1 MKVKVKIKHAPLN
14 QVEHFLNEALSEALA
29 DLDAAHRE
37 IERLFQENKDLR
49 VREGHTQDE
58 LKQLKSRF
66 ATACAE
72 RDNWEASFKQ
82 MTSWWEQAVDTK
94 TKAEQELN
102 STQVELADRNER
114 VFILEQRIE
123 MLKQENEEWRNTA
136 EQLST
141 KVSNQNDEINRVT
154 GEAYDLDQKNL
165 ELEMTV
171 TELNNAIDALKEEN
185 AKYRATVTWAK
196 LNAAQ
201 EEITR
206 LQEEVARLTTERDT
220 AVRENTT
227 LIFRNSELEDELE
240 AAVNLKND
248 YAEQVDALRKER
260 NALSRKANDTT
271 ASFWNFLVEH
281 GLVKTE
287 EELGGNHNEA

>member
-1 MKVKVKIKHAPLN
+1 MRVKVNRKITN
-14 QVEHFLNEALSEALA
+14 DQTVEEILHQSLSS
-29 DLDAAHRE
+29 AHEE

-49 VREGHTQDE
+49 VQEGHTQDE

-66 ATACAE
+66 ATACAD
-72 RDNWEASFKQ
+72 RDNFEASFKQ
-82 MTSWWEQAVDTK
+82 MTGWWEQATAAKV
-94 TKAEQELN
+94 KAEQELH

-114 VFILEQRIE
+114 IFILEQRIA
-123 MLKQENEEWRNTA
+123 MLEQENKELRETA

-141 KVSNQNDEINRVT
+141 KVLNQNDEINRVT

-165 ELEMTV
+165 ELEITV

-185 AKYRATVTWAK
+185 AMYRATVTWAK

-201 EEITR
+201 KEIAR
-206 LQEEVARLTTERDT
+206 LQEEVTRLTTERDT

-248 YAEQVDALRKER
+248 YAEQADALRKER

>member
-1 MKVKVKIKHAPLN
+1 MKVKISRKITN
-14 QVEHFLNEALSEALA
+14 DQTVEEILHQNLTS
-29 DLDAAHRE
+29 AHEE

-82 MTSWWEQAVDTK
+82 MTGWWEQATAAKV
-94 TKAEQELN
+94 KAEQELH

-114 VFILEQRIE
+114 IFILEQRIE

-141 KVSNQNDEINRVT
+141 KVCEQNAEINRVT

-165 ELEMTV
+165 ELEMTI
-171 TELNNAIDALKEEN
+171 TELRNAVSALKEEN

-248 YAEQVDALRKER
+248 YAEQADALRKER

-271 ASFWNFLVEH
+271 AGFWNFLVEH

>member
-1 MKVKVKIKHAPLN
+1 MRVVVRCTHNRATK
-14 QVEHFLNEALSEALA
+14 A
-29 DLDAAHRE
+29 DMEKE

-66 ATACAE
+66 ATACAD
-72 RDNWEASFKQ
+72 RDNFEASFKQ
-82 MTSWWEQAVDTK
+82 MTGWWEQATAAKV
-94 TKAEQELN
+94 KAEQELH

-114 VFILEQRIE
+114 IFILEQRIE

-171 TELNNAIDALKEEN
+171 TELRNAVSALKEEN

-201 EEITR
+201 EEIAR

-220 AVRENTT
+220 AIRENTT
-227 LIFRNSELEDELE
+227 LIFRNSDLEDELE

-248 YAEQVDALRKER
+248 YAEQADALRKER

>member
-29 DLDAAHRE
+29 DLDFAHRE

-49 VREGHTQDE
+49 VQESHTQDE

-82 MTSWWEQAVDTK
+82 MTSWWEQAIDTK

-102 STQVELADRNER
+102 SIQIELADRNER

-123 MLKQENEEWRNTA
+123 TLEQENKELRETA
-136 EQLST
+136 DNLS
-141 KVSNQNDEINRVT
+141 
-154 GEAYDLDQKNL
+154 AKNK
-165 ELEMTV
+165 MYKTTV
-171 TELNNAIDALKEEN
+171 TF
-185 AKYRATVTWAK
+185 AK
-196 LNAAQ
+196 LNEAQ
-201 EEITR
+201 EEVAR
-206 LQEEVARLTTERDT
+206 LREEVARLTTERDA
-220 AVRENTT
+220 AVKENTT
-227 LIFRNSELEDELE
+227 LIFRNSDLEDELD
-240 AAVNLKND
+240 AVINIKND
-248 YAEQVDALRKER
+248 YAEQITSLRAKCKT
-260 NALSRKANDTT
+260 LDKKANDTT

-287 EELGGNHNEA
+287 EELGGNHNEIEH

>member
-1 MKVKVKIKHAPLN
+1 MKVNVKIKHAPLN
-14 QVEHFLNEALSEALA
+14 QVEYFLNEALSEALA
-29 DLDAAHRE
+29 DLDSAHRE

-49 VREGHTQDE
+49 VQEGHTQDE

-82 MTSWWEQAVDTK
+82 MTSWWEQAIDAK
-94 TKAEQELN
+94 TKVEQELS
-102 STQVELADRNER
+102 STQIELADRNER

-123 MLKQENEEWRNTA
+123 TLEQENKELRETTDK
-136 EQLST
+136 LSA
-141 KVSNQNDEINRVT
+141 KVKTYE
-154 GEAYDLDQKNL
+154 
-165 ELEMTV
+165 
-171 TELNNAIDALKEEN
+171 
-185 AKYRATVTWAK
+185 ATVTWAK

-201 EEITR
+201 EEIAR
-206 LQEEVARLTTERDT
+206 LQEEVARLTTERDV
-220 AVRENTT
+220 AVKENTT

-248 YAEQVDALRKER
+248 YAEQADALRKER
-260 NALSRKANDTT
+260 NALARKANDTT
-271 ASFWNFLVEH
+271 AGFWNFLVEH

-287 EELGGNHNEA
+287 EELGGKHNEA

>member
-1 MKVKVKIKHAPLN
+1 MKVVVRCAHNRATKT
-14 QVEHFLNEALSEALA
+14 
-29 DLDAAHRE
+29 DLEKE

-58 LKQLKSRF
+58 LKQLKSHF
-66 ATACAE
+66 ATACAD
-72 RDNWEASFKQ
+72 RDNFEASFKQ
-82 MTSWWEQAVDTK
+82 MTSWWEQATAAKV
-94 TKAEQELN
+94 KAEQELH

-141 KVSNQNDEINRVT
+141 KVCEQNAEINRVT

-165 ELEMTV
+165 ELEVTV
-171 TELNNAIDALKEEN
+171 TELHNAIDSLKEEN
-185 AKYRATVTWAK
+185 AMYRATVTWAK

-220 AVRENTT
+220 AVKENTT

-240 AAVNLKND
+240 AAVNIKND
-248 YAEQVDALRKER
+248 YAEQADALRKER
-260 NALSRKANDTT
+260 NALARKANDTT
-271 ASFWNFLVEH
+271 AGFWNFLVEH